1 MIQNT
6 PLTLPTTAQL
16 PVRLAEAYL
25 RRHTN
30 HVVVNALPEEL
41 TLSFGQLCPE
51 QPNAPT
57 IEMFASLSLSRGF
70 AQQLVELIQQ
80 QLRQPMPP
88 R

>member
-1 MIQNT
+1 MMIQQT

-51 QPNAPT
+51 
-57 IEMFASLSLSRGF
+57 
-70 AQQLVELIQQ
+70 
-80 QLRQPMPP
+80 
-88 R
+88 